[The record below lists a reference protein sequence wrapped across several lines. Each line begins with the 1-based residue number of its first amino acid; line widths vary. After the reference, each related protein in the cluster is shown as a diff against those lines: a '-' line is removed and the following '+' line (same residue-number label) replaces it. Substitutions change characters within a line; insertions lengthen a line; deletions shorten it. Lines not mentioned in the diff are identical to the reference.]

1 MKKTLVA
8 LCVAAGMVGTASAAD
23 VQLYGLIN
31 TGLGYVHTH
40 SDVAGVANTDTLSM
54 DNGQEFGSRWGL
66 RGGENLGNGYKVSFV
81 LESGFESD
89 TGLSDT
95 KQNGR
100 LFGREASVH
109 VAGKYGTL
117 YAGREGKLISTA
129 GAAAMGGIFSPFS
142 VLWGDAG
149 IKAQTGTDWGR
160 IDNSLTYVSPS
171 FSGLEIR
178 AQYSFKNDGTKTGD
192 ENSSDVD
199 RYAALGVSYKNGPA
213 QFGLI
218 GDYSMW
224 KNVAK
229 ATENVDNGFS
239 VIAGGN
245 YDFKAVRVYGQVNY
259 FDNQSTLVNSVGG
272 LDKFTATT
280 STTDKKGNLG
290 YEGWGISLGATAPA
304 FGGTVIAGVS
314 YRDAEEVQGDNEYKR
329 WEAALGYT
337 YAFSK
342 RTNAY
347 AGVTYAQQKAEMKD
361 KDQTPSAVGVM
372 AGLVHK
378 F

>member
-1 MKKTLVA
+1 M
-8 LCVAAGMVGTASAAD
+8 
-23 VQLYGLIN
+23 
-31 TGLGYVHTH
+31 
-40 SDVAGVANTDTLSM
+40 
-54 DNGQEFGSRWGL
+54 
-66 RGGENLGNGYKVSFV
+66 
-81 LESGFESD
+81 
-89 TGLSDT
+89 
-95 KQNGR
+95 
-100 LFGREASVH
+100 
-109 VAGKYGTL
+109 
-117 YAGREGKLISTA
+117 
-129 GAAAMGGIFSPFS
+129 
-142 VLWGDAG
+142 
-149 IKAQTGTDWGR
+149 
-160 IDNSLTYVSPS
+160 
-171 FSGLEIR
+171 
-178 AQYSFKNDGTKTGD
+178 
-192 ENSSDVD
+192 
-199 RYAALGVSYKNGPA
+199 SYKNGPA

-314 YRDAEEVQGDNEYKR
+314 YR
-329 WEAALGYT
+329 
-337 YAFSK
+337 
-342 RTNAY
+342 

>member
-1 MKKTLVA
+1 MKKTLLAAA
-8 LCVAAGMVGTASAAD
+8 LLGSFAASAFAAPSVTLYGIIDTGLNYTHYRADDGKTAS
-23 VQLYGLIN
+23 
-31 TGLGYVHTH
+31 
-40 SDVAGVANTDTLSM
+40 TDTFSM
-54 DNGQEFGSRWGL
+54 ASGQSSGSRWGL
-66 RGGENLGNGYKVSFV
+66 RGDEKIGSVTVGFNLEN
-81 LESGFESD
+81 GFNSD
-89 TGLSDT
+89 DGTETMS
-95 KQNGR
+95 R

-229 ATENVDNGFS
+229 ATENDDNGFS

-280 STTDKKGNLG
+280 STTDMKGNLG

-361 KDQTPSAVGVM
+361 KNQTPSAVGVM

>member
-1 MKKTLVA
+1 MKKTLLAAA
-8 LCVAAGMVGTASAAD
+8 LLGSFAASAFAAPSVTLYGVIDTGLNYTHYRADDGKTAS
-23 VQLYGLIN
+23 
-31 TGLGYVHTH
+31 
-40 SDVAGVANTDTLSM
+40 TDTFSM
-54 DNGQEFGSRWGL
+54 KSSQTAGSRWGL
-66 RGGENLGNGYKVSFV
+66 RGNEKIGSVTVGFNLEN
-81 LESGFESD
+81 GFNTDDGTETMS
-89 TGLSDT
+89 
-95 KQNGR
+95 R

-224 KNVAK
+224 QNVAK
-229 ATENVDNGFS
+229 AKENIDNGYSF
-239 VIAGGN
+239 IAGGN
-245 YDFKAVRVYGQVNY
+245 YDFKVVRVYGQVNY
-259 FDNQSTLVNSVGG
+259 FDNQAKLVSGVGD
-272 LDKFTATT
+272 LKDFSADAT
-280 STTDKKGNLG
+280 KGNLG
-290 YEGWGISLGATAPA
+290 YKGWGVSLSATTPA
-304 FGGTVIAGVS
+304 LGGTVIADVS

-347 AGVTYAQQKAEMKD
+347 AGVTYAQQKAELKD
-361 KDQTPSAVGVM
+361 SDQTPSAVGVM

>member
-1 MKKTLVA
+1 MKKTLLAAA
-8 LCVAAGMVGTASAAD
+8 LLGSFAASAFAAPSVTLYGVIDTGLNYTHYRADDGKTAS
-23 VQLYGLIN
+23 
-31 TGLGYVHTH
+31 
-40 SDVAGVANTDTLSM
+40 TDTFSM
-54 DNGQEFGSRWGL
+54 ASSQTAGSRWGL
-66 RGGENLGNGYKVSFV
+66 RGNEKIGSVTVGFNLENGFNSDNGTETMS
-81 LESGFESD
+81 
-89 TGLSDT
+89 
-95 KQNGR
+95 R

-109 VAGKYGTL
+109 IAGKYGTL

-218 GDYSMW
+218 GDYTMW

-280 STTDKKGNLG
+280 STIDKKGNLG

>member
-1 MKKTLVA
+1 MKKTLLAAA
-8 LCVAAGMVGTASAAD
+8 LVGSFAASAFAAPSVTLYGIIDTGLNYTHYRADDGKTAS
-23 VQLYGLIN
+23 
-31 TGLGYVHTH
+31 
-40 SDVAGVANTDTLSM
+40 TDTFSM
-54 DNGQEFGSRWGL
+54 ASGQSSGSRWGL
-66 RGGENLGNGYKVSFV
+66 RGDEKIGSVTVGFNLEN
-81 LESGFESD
+81 GFNSD
-89 TGLSDT
+89 DGTETMS
-95 KQNGR
+95 R

>member
-1 MKKTLVA
+1 MKKTLLAAA
-8 LCVAAGMVGTASAAD
+8 LLGSFAASAFAAPSVTLYGIIDTGLNYTHYRADDGKTAS
-23 VQLYGLIN
+23 
-31 TGLGYVHTH
+31 
-40 SDVAGVANTDTLSM
+40 TDTFSM
-54 DNGQEFGSRWGL
+54 ASGQSSGSRWGL
-66 RGGENLGNGYKVSFV
+66 RGDEKIGSVTVGFNLEN
-81 LESGFESD
+81 GFNSD
-89 TGLSDT
+89 DGTETMS
-95 KQNGR
+95 R

-160 IDNSLTYVSPS
+160 IDNYLTYVSPS

>member
-1 MKKTLVA
+1 MKKTLLAAA
-8 LCVAAGMVGTASAAD
+8 LLGSFAASAFAAPSVTLYGIIDTGLNYTHYRADDGKTAS
-23 VQLYGLIN
+23 
-31 TGLGYVHTH
+31 
-40 SDVAGVANTDTLSM
+40 TDTFSM
-54 DNGQEFGSRWGL
+54 ASGQSSGSRWGL
-66 RGGENLGNGYKVSFV
+66 RGDEKIGSVTVGFNLEN
-81 LESGFESD
+81 GFNSD
-89 TGLSDT
+89 DGTETMS
-95 KQNGR
+95 R

-342 RTNAY
+342 HTNAY

>member
-1 MKKTLVA
+1 MKKTLLAAA
-8 LCVAAGMVGTASAAD
+8 LLGSFAASAFAAPSVTLYGIIDTGLNYTHYRADDGKTAS
-23 VQLYGLIN
+23 
-31 TGLGYVHTH
+31 
-40 SDVAGVANTDTLSM
+40 TDTFSM
-54 DNGQEFGSRWGL
+54 ASGQSSGSRWGL
-66 RGGENLGNGYKVSFV
+66 RGDEKIGSVTVGFNLEN
-81 LESGFESD
+81 GFNSD
-89 TGLSDT
+89 DGTETMS
-95 KQNGR
+95 R

-149 IKAQTGTDWGR
+149 IKAQTGTDWDR

-259 FDNQSTLVNSVGG
+259 FDNQSTLVNSVGR

-280 STTDKKGNLG
+280 STTDMKGNLG

>member
-1 MKKTLVA
+1 MKKTLLAAA
-8 LCVAAGMVGTASAAD
+8 LLGSFAASAFAAPSVTLYGIIDTGLNYTHYRADDGKTAS
-23 VQLYGLIN
+23 
-31 TGLGYVHTH
+31 
-40 SDVAGVANTDTLSM
+40 TDTFSM
-54 DNGQEFGSRWGL
+54 ASGQSSGSRWGL
-66 RGGENLGNGYKVSFV
+66 RGDEKIGSVTVGFNLEN
-81 LESGFESD
+81 GFNSD
-89 TGLSDT
+89 DGTETMS
-95 KQNGR
+95 R

-280 STTDKKGNLG
+280 STTDEKGNLG

>member
-1 MKKTLVA
+1 MKKTLLAAA
-8 LCVAAGMVGTASAAD
+8 LLGSFAASAFAAPSVTLYGVVDTGLNYTHYRADDGKTAS
-23 VQLYGLIN
+23 
-31 TGLGYVHTH
+31 
-40 SDVAGVANTDTLSM
+40 TDTFSM
-54 DNGQEFGSRWGL
+54 ASGQSSGSRWGL
-66 RGGENLGNGYKVSFV
+66 RGDEKIGSVTVGFNLEN
-81 LESGFESD
+81 GFNSD
-89 TGLSDT
+89 DGTETMS
-95 KQNGR
+95 R

-280 STTDKKGNLG
+280 STTDMKGNLG

>member
-1 MKKTLVA
+1 MKKTLLAAA
-8 LCVAAGMVGTASAAD
+8 LLGSFAASAFAAPSVTLYGIIDTGLNYTHYRADDGNTAS
-23 VQLYGLIN
+23 
-31 TGLGYVHTH
+31 
-40 SDVAGVANTDTLSM
+40 TDTFSM
-54 DNGQEFGSRWGL
+54 VSGQSSSSRWGL
-66 RGGENLGNGYKVSFV
+66 RGDEKIGSVTVGFNLEN
-81 LESGFESD
+81 GFNSD
-89 TGLSDT
+89 DGTETMS
-95 KQNGR
+95 R

-280 STTDKKGNLG
+280 STTDEKGNLG

>member
-1 MKKTLVA
+1 MKKTLLAAA
-8 LCVAAGMVGTASAAD
+8 LLGSFAASAFAAPSVTLYGIIDTGLNYTHYRADDGKTAS
-23 VQLYGLIN
+23 
-31 TGLGYVHTH
+31 
-40 SDVAGVANTDTLSM
+40 TDTFSM
-54 DNGQEFGSRWGL
+54 ASGQSSGSRWGL
-66 RGGENLGNGYKVSFV
+66 RGDEKIGSVTVGFNLEN
-81 LESGFESD
+81 GFNSD
-89 TGLSDT
+89 DGTETMS
-95 KQNGR
+95 R

-361 KDQTPSAVGVM
+361 KDQTPSAVCVM

>member
-1 MKKTLVA
+1 MKKTLLAAA
-8 LCVAAGMVGTASAAD
+8 LLGSFAASAFAAPSVTLYGIIDTGLNYTHYRADDGKTAS
-23 VQLYGLIN
+23 
-31 TGLGYVHTH
+31 
-40 SDVAGVANTDTLSM
+40 TDTFSM
-54 DNGQEFGSRWGL
+54 ASGQSSGSRWGL
-66 RGGENLGNGYKVSFV
+66 RGDEKIGSVTVGFNLEN
-81 LESGFESD
+81 GFNSD
-89 TGLSDT
+89 DGTETMS
-95 KQNGR
+95 R

-178 AQYSFKNDGTKTGD
+178 AQYSFKNDGTKT
-192 ENSSDVD
+192 
-199 RYAALGVSYKNGPA
+199 
-213 QFGLI
+213 GLI

>member
-1 MKKTLVA
+1 MKKTLLAAA
-8 LCVAAGMVGTASAAD
+8 LLGSFAASAFAAPSVTLYGIIDTGLNYTHYRADDGKTAS
-23 VQLYGLIN
+23 
-31 TGLGYVHTH
+31 
-40 SDVAGVANTDTLSM
+40 TDTFSM
-54 DNGQEFGSRWGL
+54 ASGQSSGSRWGL
-66 RGGENLGNGYKVSFV
+66 RGDEKIGSVTVGFNLEN
-81 LESGFESD
+81 GFNSD
-89 TGLSDT
+89 DGTETMS
-95 KQNGR
+95 R

-117 YAGREGKLISTA
+117 SAGREGKLISTA

-280 STTDKKGNLG
+280 STTDMKGNLG

-361 KDQTPSAVGVM
+361 KNQTPSAVGVM

>member
-1 MKKTLVA
+1 MKKTLLAAA
-8 LCVAAGMVGTASAAD
+8 LLGSFAASAFAAPSVTLYGVVDTGLNYTHYRADDGKTAS
-23 VQLYGLIN
+23 
-31 TGLGYVHTH
+31 
-40 SDVAGVANTDTLSM
+40 TDTFSM
-54 DNGQEFGSRWGL
+54 ASGQSSGSRWGL
-66 RGGENLGNGYKVSFV
+66 RGDEKIGSVTVGFNLEN
-81 LESGFESD
+81 GFNSD
-89 TGLSDT
+89 DGTEAMS
-95 KQNGR
+95 R

-229 ATENVDNGFS
+229 DNENVDNGIS
-239 VIAGGN
+239 VIAGGK
-245 YDFKAVRVYGQVNY
+245 YDFKAVRDYGQVNY

-280 STTDKKGNLG
+280 STTDEKGNLG

>member
-1 MKKTLVA
+1 MTLYGIIDTGLNYTHYRA
-8 LCVAAGMVGTASAAD
+8 DDGKTAS
-23 VQLYGLIN
+23 
-31 TGLGYVHTH
+31 
-40 SDVAGVANTDTLSM
+40 TDTFSM
-54 DNGQEFGSRWGL
+54 ASGQSSGSRWGL
-66 RGGENLGNGYKVSFV
+66 RGDEKIGSVTVGFNLEN
-81 LESGFESD
+81 GFNSD
-89 TGLSDT
+89 DGTETMS
-95 KQNGR
+95 R

-109 VAGKYGTL
+109 VGGKYGTL

-160 IDNSLTYVSPS
+160 VDNSLTYVSPT
-171 FSGLEIR
+171 FSGLQIR
-178 AQYSFKNDGTKTGD
+178 AQYSFKNDGTATGD

-229 ATENVDNGFS
+229 ATENVDNGYS
-239 VIAGGN
+239 IIAGGN

-259 FDNQSTLVNSVGG
+259 FDNQASLVSGVGG
-272 LDKFTATT
+272 LDALKGTT
-280 STTDKKGNLG
+280 STSSTKGNLG

-304 FGGTVIAGVS
+304 LGGTVIAGVS

>member
-1 MKKTLVA
+1 MKKTLLAAA
-8 LCVAAGMVGTASAAD
+8 LLGSFAASAFAAPSVTLYGIIDTGLNYTHYRADDGNTAS
-23 VQLYGLIN
+23 
-31 TGLGYVHTH
+31 
-40 SDVAGVANTDTLSM
+40 TDTFSM
-54 DNGQEFGSRWGL
+54 ASGQSSSSRWGL
-66 RGGENLGNGYKVSFV
+66 RGDEKIGSVTVGFNLEN
-81 LESGFESD
+81 GFNSD
-89 TGLSDT
+89 DGTETMS
-95 KQNGR
+95 R

-178 AQYSFKNDGTKTGD
+178 AQYSFKNDGGKTGD

-280 STTDKKGNLG
+280 STTDMKGNLG

>member
-1 MKKTLVA
+1 MKKTLLAAA
-8 LCVAAGMVGTASAAD
+8 LLGSFAASAFAAPSVTLYGIIDTGLNYTHYRADDGKTAST
-23 VQLYGLIN
+23 N
-31 TGLGYVHTH
+31 TF
-40 SDVAGVANTDTLSM
+40 SM
-54 DNGQEFGSRWGL
+54 ASGQSSGSRWGL
-66 RGGENLGNGYKVSFV
+66 RGDEKIGSVTVGFNLEN
-81 LESGFESD
+81 GFNSD
-89 TGLSDT
+89 DGTETMS
-95 KQNGR
+95 R